1 MATKPSRRLTPKV
14 RELVATDRQSRP
26 PVGSLT
32 PDEIELLTA
41 VVRREGEFD
50 VPVSAYRA
58 IAALAAGAPPDAAV
72 PVLTSVL
79 ADRTAPPTDRVAAAR
94 GLGQI
99 GTPAAEQALLR
110 QVREPNPR
118 MQQDVLAALGTFAG
132 PDAAREL
139 DRLPVPDDP
148 ATRRQ
153 LAFTRALIAHRHGL
167 QGPFLPQALA
177 RGRPAAPAGQMTSV
191 ELAPKAAAAITGD
204 RDRLRGSTYAIRLSE
219 RGYSVRCGP
228 SEWTI
233 FVNQEVGPSLALPR
247 LFDRPWIAAV
257 LAQWLP
263 EGEAVVT
270 RLVLLTR
277 PVDKRLHIDVVRS
290 DGQVAYIGEAHQD
303 GSAIAF
309 SIADVDRPGTAPTNI
324 AGRVTPTGVELQTSV
339 ASAVRVGTRATH
351 PVIVP

>member
-1 MATKPSRRLTPKV
+1 
-14 RELVATDRQSRP
+14 
-26 PVGSLT
+26 
-32 PDEIELLTA
+32 
-41 VVRREGEFD
+41 
-50 VPVSAYRA
+50 
-58 IAALAAGAPPDAAV
+58 
-72 PVLTSVL
+72 VL
-79 ADRTAPPTDRVAAAR
+79 ADRTAPPTNRVVAAR

-99 GTPAAEQALLR
+99 GTSAAEQALLG

-167 QGPFLPQALA
+167 QGPFLPQAPA
-177 RGRPAAPAGQMTSV
+177 RERPVALAGQTTSV
-191 ELAPKAAAAITGD
+191 QLTPIIAGD
-204 RDRLRGSTYAIRLSE
+204 LDRLRGPTYGIRFSE
-219 RGYSVRCGP
+219 RGYLLRCGP

-233 FVNQEVGPSLALPR
+233 LINQEVGPSLASRR
-247 LFDRPWIAAV
+247 LFDRPWIAAI

-263 EGEAVVT
+263 GREAVMT
-270 RLVLLTR
+270 RLVLLIR
-277 PVDKRLHIDVVRS
+277 PVSKQLHIDVVRS

-303 GSAIAF
+303 EAAITF
-309 SIADVDRPGTAPTNI
+309 SIADVDRPGTAPTDI
-324 AGRVTPTGVELQTSV
+324 AGRVTSNRVQLQTSV